1 MMIKL
6 DSHKGFRQR
15 LIMSTLCGKP
25 LRIDNIRTD
34 DDNPGLKDY
43 EASFL
48 RLLEKVTN
56 GSNIEINYSGTSIVY
71 RPGVIV
77 GGKIE
82 HDCGPSGRSIGYFLE
97 ALVPLAPFSK
107 HPFQIT
113 LQGVTNDNS
122 DISVDIIRTVTLR
135 HLKQFGVEENLEL
148 KITKRG
154 APPLGGGEVYFRCPT
169 VRQLSPIRFLEEGRI
184 KRIRGIAYSAR
195 VSPQTTNRVVE
206 AARSVLNRYIP
217 DIYIYTDAY
226 KGAESGKSPGYG
238 LSLVAESTT
247 DALVSAEQFAGPGET
262 PEDLGV
268 RVARMLLAEIQDGGC
283 VDSLHHSLY
292 LLWMVLCPEDVSKLR
307 IGKLTPFCIDF
318 LRDIRTFFN
327 VTFKIQPDPTNHTI
341 LLTCLGTGF
350 INVSKKTN

>member
-1 MMIKL
+1 MIKL
-6 DSHKGFRQR
+6 ESHIGFRQR
-15 LIMSTLCGKP
+15 LIMATLSGKP
-25 LRIDNIRTD
+25 IRIDKIRPD
-34 DDNPGLKDY
+34 DDNPGLREY

-48 RLLEKVTN
+48 RLIEKLTN
-56 GSNIEINYSGTSIVY
+56 GSTIEINYTGTSIVY

-97 ALVPLAPFSK
+97 AIIPLAPFSK
-107 HPFQIT
+107 LPFQIS
-113 LQGVTNDNS
+113 LQGVTNDNA
-122 DISVDIIRTVTLR
+122 DISVDLIRTVSLR
-135 HLKQFGVEENLEL
+135 HLKRFGIEDNVEL
-148 KITKRG
+148 KINKRG
-154 APPLGGGEVYFRCPT
+154 APPLGGGEVYFSCST
-169 VRQLSPIRFLEEGRI
+169 IRQLKPIRVLEEGRI
-184 KRIRGIAYSAR
+184 KRIRGIAYSTR

-217 DIYIYTDAY
+217 DIFIVTDAY
-226 KGAESGKSPGYG
+226 KKNESGKSPGYG

-247 DALVSAEQFAGPGET
+247 DVLVSAEYFAGPGET
-262 PEDLGV
+262 PEDLGI

-307 IGKLTPFCIDF
+307 IGQLTPFCMEF
-318 LRDIRTFFN
+318 LRDLRTFFN
-327 VTFKIQPDPTNHTI
+327 VTFKIQPDATTRSV

-350 INVSKKTN
+350 VNISKKTN